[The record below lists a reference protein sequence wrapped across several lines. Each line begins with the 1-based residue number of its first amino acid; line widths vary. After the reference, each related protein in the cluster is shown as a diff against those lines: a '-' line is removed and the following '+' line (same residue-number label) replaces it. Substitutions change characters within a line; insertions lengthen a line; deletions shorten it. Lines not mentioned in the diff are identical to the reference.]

1 MANTEDPQAEAGVA
15 SGEGGAGAA
24 AGTELE
30 ERPLEE
36 LPAAELA
43 ALVRE
48 ARTKAEE
55 NWNQFLRLKAEM
67 ENFRRRSE
75 RELENAHK
83 YGVEKFAGELLGV
96 RDSLEMGLAAAQEPS
111 ADVAKLREGG
121 ELTLKLLGQVFE
133 RFGIEEID
141 PAGQRFDPAF
151 HEAMAMQERAD
162 VEPNTVLNVVQK
174 GYRLNG
180 RLLRPAMVI
189 VSKGSAAGG
198 PGGPGGAGG
207 GAGAG

>member
-1 MANTEDPQAEAGVA
+1 MANTEDPQAETGVA

-48 ARTKAEE
+48 ARAKAEE

-96 RDSLEMGLAAAQEPS
+96 RDSLELGLAAAQEPS

-174 GYRLNG
+174 GYRING

-189 VSKGSAAGG
+189 VSKGPAAGG
-198 PGGPGGAGG
+198 GPGEPGGPGAG
-207 GAGAG
+207 